1 MRSTNSVI
9 LAGIAGFIGGI
20 AAGIFYS
27 SEPCRDLR
35 SQLKEGARE
44 RMQGVDAR
52 VQGLERQL
60 AGIDENLRHLRDEFS
75 RNLRETLENYRPS
88 GSQPEPWSV
97 DESEVESEL
106 RHMPR

>member
-1 MRSTNSVI
+1 MQTARRSVPARTFAEKMGRNNATQFTGTATMRSTNSVI

-44 RMQGVDAR
+44 RMLGVDAR

-60 AGIDENLRHLRDEFS
+60 AGVEGS
-75 RNLRETLENYRPS
+75 VRNLRE
-88 GSQPEPWSV
+88 
-97 DESEVESEL
+97 ESA
-106 RHMPR
+106 